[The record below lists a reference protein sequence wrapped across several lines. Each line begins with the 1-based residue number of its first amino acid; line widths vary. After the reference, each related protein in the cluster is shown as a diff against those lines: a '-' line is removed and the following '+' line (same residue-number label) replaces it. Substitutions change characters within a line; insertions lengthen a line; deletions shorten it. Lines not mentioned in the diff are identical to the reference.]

1 MQVQLDQ
8 SGVITWVVNYT
19 AIPFDSSSC
28 SMQTTTTTITTANL
42 GTTTTMQPP
51 SASDDPSGMTNSK
64 QMT

>member
-28 SMQTTTTTITTANL
+28 SMQTTTTTTTTNL
-42 GTTTTMQPP
+42 GTTTTVQPP
-51 SASDDPSGMTNSK
+51 SASDDPSGMTNGE